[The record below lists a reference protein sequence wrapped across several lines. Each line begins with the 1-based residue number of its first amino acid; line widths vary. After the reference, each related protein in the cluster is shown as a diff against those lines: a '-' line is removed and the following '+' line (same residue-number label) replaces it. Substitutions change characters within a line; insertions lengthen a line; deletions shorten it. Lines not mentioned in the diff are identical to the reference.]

1 MRLVRR
7 AARPEAERR
16 SWQSWA
22 LPVIG
27 VLSLAVIWELGSL
40 VIRLTS
46 DHPDTIW
53 PSLEYVWT
61 DALPG
66 IGAVGQANSALG
78 DQQGLAPGY
87 GAAFEVLWRE
97 SLVTIRRVL
106 VGSAIG
112 VVIGVGLG
120 FAVALIPYVRRFLY
134 PPVNVLRTFPLL
146 ALTLLFLIWFGG
158 KEVGVYSFIAFG
170 VSTMLFVNTVSA
182 VRNVPVI
189 HVRYARTLGASGPR
203 VFRTVIVPAV
213 MPELMSGLQVALG
226 LAWAMALAAE
236 YLGTQTGLGRLILFF
251 ELFQY
256 TGRMVV
262 VVALFVIWALVAY
275 LLLDAIGKRVTRWVP
290 RGT

>member
-1 MRLVRR
+1 MRPARR
-7 AARPEAERR
+7 RPRPDGEKR
-16 SWQSWA
+16 SWTSWA

-46 DHPDTIW
+46 DHPNTIW
-53 PSLEYVWT
+53 PSLRYVWNE
-61 DALPG
+61 ALPG
-66 IGAVGQANSALG
+66 IGSVGDTSATAQPQ
-78 DQQGLAPGY
+78 DGLHAGY

-97 SLVTIRRVL
+97 SLVTIRRVVL
-106 VGSAIG
+106 GSAIG

-120 FAVALIPYVRRFLY
+120 FAVALISYVRRFLY
-134 PPVNVLRTFPLL
+134 PPVNVVRTFPLL

-158 KEVGVYSFIAFG
+158 SEVGVYSFIAFG

-182 VRNVPVI
+182 VRNVPAI
-189 HVRYARTLGASGPR
+189 HIRYARTLGASRGR

-236 YLGTQTGLGRLILFF
+236 YLGTQSGLGRLILFF

-275 LLLDAIGKRVTRWVP
+275 LLLDVLGKRVTRWVP
-290 RGT
+290 RSA

>member
-1 MRLVRR
+1 MRVLRR
-7 AARPEAERR
+7 AARPESERR
-16 SWQSWA
+16 SWTSWA
-22 LPVIG
+22 LPVLG
-27 VLSLAVIWELGSL
+27 MLSLAVIWELGSF

-46 DHPDTIW
+46 DHPNTIW
-53 PSLEYVWT
+53 PSLEYVVR
-61 DALPG
+61 DSLPG
-66 IGAVGQANSALG
+66 IGAVGQTTATGTVQETL
-78 DQQGLAPGY
+78 QPGY
-87 GAAFEVLWRE
+87 GAAFDLLWRE

-112 VVIGVGLG
+112 VVVGVGLG
-120 FAVALIPYVRRFLY
+120 FAVALNSYVRRFLY
-134 PPVNVLRTFPLL
+134 PPVNVVRTFPLL

-158 KEVGVYSFIAFG
+158 SETGVYAFIAFG

-213 MPELMSGLQVALG
+213 IPELMSGLQVALG

-236 YLGTQTGLGRLILFF
+236 YLGTQAGLGRLILFF
-251 ELFQY
+251 ELFQF

-262 VVALFVIWALVAY
+262 VVALFVIWAVVAY
-275 LLLDAIGKRVTRWVP
+275 LLLDVVGKRVTRWVP
-290 RGT
+290 RGA